1 MGLVCEELEIL
12 TPQTSDMVC
21 LNVAMEADL
30 WIQWAWFRTNAFDQ
44 VFDPCFDLVYMK
56 ERKGMVFHVK
66 VGNVSRHSPKWDTC
80 ILSL

>member
-1 MGLVCEELEIL
+1 MIFFFYFKIKVKLQMRIHSCYNTFEFSLLSFLKIK
-12 TPQTSDMVC
+12 
-21 LNVAMEADL
+21 
-30 WIQWAWFRTNAFDQ
+30 
-44 VFDPCFDLVYMK
+44 VYMK